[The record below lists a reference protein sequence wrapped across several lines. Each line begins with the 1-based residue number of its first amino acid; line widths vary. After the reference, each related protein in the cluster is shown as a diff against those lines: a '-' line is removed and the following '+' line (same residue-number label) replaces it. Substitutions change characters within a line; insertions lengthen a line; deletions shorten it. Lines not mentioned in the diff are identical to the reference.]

1 MNSVLPEKDTVTAI
15 LDAAQDMMR
24 LGGYHAASYRDIA
37 ARVAIKSASVHY
49 HFPTKEDLGAAVM
62 RRYRAMTLA
71 HLGDPL
77 DPART
82 ARAAIEHYVAMFRHA
97 QVGECRNCLFG
108 VLAMEAGG
116 LPEPVRVAVR
126 EHAEAHAAWLRAVY
140 GRLAPSGGD
149 PVDAERRAWLTLCA
163 MQGAMAAGLL
173 GGGTGAFERVAE
185 ALLAGLET

>member
-1 MNSVLPEKDTVTAI
+1 MHSSLPEKDTVTAI
-15 LDAAQDMMR
+15 LDAAEDMMR

-37 ARVAIKSASVHY
+37 ERVAIKSASVHY

-62 RRYRAMTLA
+62 RRYQAKTLT

-77 DPART
+77 APART
-82 ARAAIEHYVAMFRHA
+82 ARACLERYVAMFRHA

-116 LPEPVRVAVR
+116 LPEPVRVAIR
-126 EHAEAHAAWLRAVY
+126 EHAAANAAWLRTVY
-140 GRLAPSGGD
+140 GRLAPEGAD
-149 PVDAERRAWLTLCA
+149 PVEAERRAWLTLCA

-173 GGGTGAFERVAE
+173 GGGGDAFERVAE
-185 ALLAGLET
+185 TLLAGIET